1 MEGHPG
7 INPVNISSKDGNHP
21 HNTRHLWRQLREDFR
36 RVVAMMKKEDAK
48 PLVLNHGL
56 EPMRHLSFLTKLR
69 CVKHVSEQQCL
80 FSLDCDGNVHLHH
93 EDGRILSHTQLPWPI
108 SGLLYADGVDHYV
121 AWSQKEL
128 LLLDKTF
135 ALVSQSSVKDNV
147 FCCVYYPGRKLV
159 LSGGDGGVSVWNFG
173 LSRRSLVLQQSLG
186 VKPQDKVTIIA
197 IDAES
202 HTGCTCLA
210 VCGTSVWEFDLT
222 DGSLRRVRKN
232 LHLRTI
238 TSLVYSEILRLL
250 ITGSRDQT
258 IKVWAG
264 EGHLIAVFVGHTG
277 PITALSLSTSS
288 LILISGS
295 EDETVRMWDLNTQE
309 QVEEQKISGSVIG
322 VEAFGHSE
330 TYVLSYS
337 SFGVYMWQRQHLYQ
351 LHCLLGTSVAE
362 VRASGRHLPAR
373 ALCVGTEGAIR
384 LISADSGDVIS
395 TLLVGRDQSLLG
407 ADYCIYKETV
417 CVLLEDGKLLKANAL
432 DNPMSVLSTMEPN
445 NEQALPRCFTLYSY
459 IVDVEVAV
467 AEWKQVLVR
476 KGDRGQ
482 HGKEMKNKFF
492 ILTGTEA
499 GTLCVYDWSSC
510 QILFQTEAHSPGQVT
525 CLTSDPK
532 NNYIISA
539 GSDSM
544 VKVWRFFPY
553 SAGSLS
559 LHMSF
564 SCSHPVGRM
573 CSFKSQ
579 LFVAFHDTQSAAY
592 SLVQYCLRTGNRK
605 EHPPTD
611 DHQDQITGLC
621 SCAALRLVA
630 TSGRDGKIRLWD
642 EDNRLIRTLC
652 LNSTP
657 DCLAFTGDRGDLL
670 VAIHSHLYRI
680 NLFKHLPRSYQ
691 VKIMCMKPPSVTRD
705 PPITIPSDY
714 LMSLSEDDRRR
725 LSQPQSLLHGYFAE
739 SLHAEHDGKNGEQ
752 EQGYSLLSAR
762 DQDLNLILQG
772 KIRPRKKP
780 KRSKDTRR
788 EAMERYLQLFYRQ
801 RPRIVISE
809 EDDINGEELCPDT
822 PREDPFIPP
831 NSNKGFFT
839 DSALGFS
846 IHSLP
851 RHLQSPFLSV
861 GTIPNSAILQLLW
874 PVECQSKTE
883 ELHPAKKYE
892 HLMFKNI
899 SIGEEEKKEN
909 EDTEEKVEEYTE
921 DVEEDN
927 DIPAILQKIT
937 ASIEE
942 QKISPSSS
950 DTGLV
955 PPPSPPPPPAGQEQ
969 GEKKA
974 SLPDKSILSRIPR
987 PRPQQ
992 TKRSYPPVISEK
1004 PTLQDPPIPA
1014 VPKMSPVPA
1023 PPSPDSD
1030 REEHEETPPIVQ
1042 ETPVFILQFQDC
1054 SWFSSIFT
1062 DAQMEPSE
1070 FESRLLFGVV
1080 HSELLMR
1087 IQLLHAL
1094 RSLYQQGYL
1103 KDLKGT
1109 FRTIVDVVESFVGT
1123 SLKAKEKLDFLW
1135 LCLRFLIELSGSNR
1149 QLVLALLMSCVLVHP
1164 SHRERFLS
1172 LFRDIGVEDPH
1183 GFIGR
1188 QVSAWDTWEH
1198 TENIRTLKRTCE
1210 DWLESWTVLLTD
1222 FLRSAMSQDP
1232 QKSHRDRGKA
1242 PPTSQSQGHIRSSQ
1256 RQVDSLAIDV
1266 APSDVLNYFCEVQL
1280 RKEIQQMRGA
1290 APGDGSTVLALPPI
1304 HRKRALLRLGE
1315 SRMYVKPRD
1324 QKDVFLPQIPQ
1335 KLLPNIIPFIN
1346 LPLKKVSL
1354 CPFATTSERPGAP
1367 HLTGSL
1373 KQDVHRYFILQQ
1385 SYLES
1390 YY

>member
-7 INPVNISSKDGNHP
+7 IIDPVNISSKDGNHP

-264 EGHLIAVFVGHTG
+264 EGHLIAVFVGHT
-277 PITALSLSTSS
+277 
-288 LILISGS
+288 
-295 EDETVRMWDLNTQE
+295 
-309 QVEEQKISGSVIG
+309 
-322 VEAFGHSE
+322 
-330 TYVLSYS
+330 
-337 SFGVYMWQRQHLYQ
+337 
-351 LHCLLGTSVAE
+351 
-362 VRASGRHLPAR
+362 
-373 ALCVGTEGAIR
+373 
-384 LISADSGDVIS
+384 
-395 TLLVGRDQSLLG
+395 
-407 ADYCIYKETV
+407 
-417 CVLLEDGKLLKANAL
+417 
-432 DNPMSVLSTMEPN
+432 
-445 NEQALPRCFTLYSY
+445 
-459 IVDVEVAV
+459 
-467 AEWKQVLVR
+467 
-476 KGDRGQ
+476 
-482 HGKEMKNKFF
+482 
-492 ILTGTEA
+492 
-499 GTLCVYDWSSC
+499 
-510 QILFQTEAHSPGQVT
+510 
-525 CLTSDPK
+525 
-532 NNYIISA
+532 